1 MPISKTQKLILF
13 IFLYLCCTSC
23 NIFRSLRYGGVPSQR
38 DYKHFPQRVIANEG
52 PVYHFYK
59 ANKKYNLGTKIGLVN
74 RDFNGTNVSLDS
86 FAILHKTISFL
97 IIRND
102 TIVYEKYNRG
112 YTSNS
117 FVSSFSMVKPFVS
130 TLIGIAIDEAKIKSE
145 NDFII
150 NYLPEYKDKI
160 GWDKITIKN
169 LLQHTSGIRFTDN
182 KLNPVSDNAQF
193 YWGDN
198 LRGELMDLKLANSPN
213 IKFKY
218 SSANTLLLGLII
230 ENVTAGT
237 ISKYLEDKIWE
248 PLGMEANA
256 TWSLDRNDDKGIEKA
271 FCCLQAR
278 AIDFAKFGRLYLNG
292 GKWNGKQIVSKEWVE
307 LSTHSDPFG
316 NNKHF
321 YNNNWGIGPLK
332 YGSYYAI
339 GLFGQYLYMFPEKN
353 IIIVRFGDADASYHP
368 NYWQEV
374 FLQIIDQMP

>member
-1 MPISKTQKLILF
+1 MLVLKIQKIIIFMIFF
-13 IFLYLCCTSC
+13 ICCSSC
-23 NIFRSLRYGGVPSQR
+23 NVFRSLRYGGIPSQS
-38 DYKHFPQRVIANEG
+38 DYKHFAQRVIANEA
-52 PVYHFYK
+52 PVYYFHK
-59 ANKKYNLGTKIGLVN
+59 PIKDSHLGTKIGLVN

-86 FAILHKTISFL
+86 FTTLHKTISFL

-102 TIVYEKYNRG
+102 TIVYERYNKG

-130 TLIGIAIDEAKIKSE
+130 TLIGIAIDEGKIKSE
-145 NDFII
+145 NDLII
-150 NYLPEYKDKI
+150 DYLPEFKNKI

-182 KLNPVSDNAQF
+182 KLNPVSDNAEF

-198 LRGELMDLKLANSPN
+198 LREKMLNLKLEYPPN
-213 IKFKY
+213 TKFKY
-218 SSANTLLLGLII
+218 SSENTMLLGYII
-230 ENVTAGT
+230 EKVSGGT
-237 ISKYLEDKIWE
+237 ISNYLEDKIWK
-248 PLGMEANA
+248 PLGMEAPA
-256 TWSLDRNDDKGIEKA
+256 TWSLDRDDDKAIEKT

-292 GKWNGKQIVSKEWVE
+292 GNWNGKQIVSKRWVE
-307 LSTHSDPFG
+307 LSTHSDPSG

-332 YGSYYAI
+332 YGSYFAV
-339 GLFGQYLYMFPEKN
+339 GLFGQYLYIYPEKKM
-353 IIIVRFGDADASYHP
+353 IIVRFGDAETSYHP

-374 FLQIIDQMP
+374 FLQIIDQMK